1 MHRSSLRSCIAA
13 IAGAVLMN
21 ACATASQPPVVSTPA
36 PTPGEPLTPAQQV
49 VADGGIPPYTRA
61 DVQFM
66 QGMIGHHGQA
76 LTMAALAPTNTTS
89 EDVRVLAARIDVAQ
103 RDEIA
108 LMQRWLRQ
116 RGETVPDPTAAH
128 SMAGHSMPGH
138 DMSAMASGPLMPGM
152 LSAEQ
157 MAQLRAAKGPEF
169 DRLFLTF
176 MIQHHE
182 GAVAMVRT
190 LYGSEGAAQDTE
202 LWRLASDIEADQDSE
217 ISRMRQMLENRP
229 PDTRLP

>member
-1 MHRSSLRSCIAA
+1 MVRSSLRTSTAA
-13 IAGAVLMN
+13 LLGAVVVS
-21 ACATASQPPVVSTPA
+21 ACATAPAQQTPPA
-36 PTPGEPLTPAQQV
+36 AGGPLTPAQQV
-49 VADGGIPPYTRA
+49 ALDRGIPPYTRA
-61 DVQFM
+61 DVEFM
-66 QGMIGHHGQA
+66 QGMIAHHGQA
-76 LTMAALAPTNTTS
+76 LTMAALAPTNTAR

-108 LMQRWLRQ
+108 MMQRWLRQ

-128 SMAGHSMPGH
+128 SMAGHDMPGH
-138 DMSAMASGPLMPGM
+138 DMSTMSGAGPSMPGM

-182 GAVAMVRT
+182 GAVAMVQK
-190 LYGSEGAAQDTE
+190 LYSSQGAAQDTE

-229 PDTRLP
+229 PDARLP